1 MDEKQIRSAQKHIK
15 LSQKHGKFL
24 EKLGQTIN
32 QIQPSESAHGERI
45 QAAGKAILKCSQ
57 VAEEYLHS
65 ANAEA
70 DNLTHNYCKASQE
83 HSKAVDEMLNASTEF
98 LEFIKKQIDKNKE
111 SIQAT
116 QNFARTRQQRLQINK
131 KTLDQG

>member
-1 MDEKQIRSAQKHIK
+1 MDEKQIRSAQEHIK

-45 QAAGKAILKCSQ
+45 KAAGKAILKRSQ

-65 ANAEA
+65 ANVEA
-70 DNLTHNYCKASQE
+70 DNLTRNYCKASQE
-83 HSKAVDEMLNASTEF
+83 HSKAVDEMINASGEF
-98 LEFIKKQIDKNKE
+98 LEFIKKQIDKNKGL
-111 SIQAT
+111 IQTT
-116 QNFARTRQQRLQINK
+116 QKFSHNRQQRL
-131 KTLDQG
+131 

>member
-1 MDEKQIRSAQKHIK
+1 MDEKQIRAAQEHIK

-24 EKLGQTIN
+24 EELGQKIN

-57 VAEEYLHS
+57 VAEEYLPSGHVKP
-65 ANAEA
+65 
-70 DNLTHNYCKASQE
+70 DNLIRNYCKASQE
-83 HSKAVDEMLNASTEF
+83 HSKAVDEMLNASGEF
-98 LEFIKKQIDKNKE
+98 LEFIKKQIDKNKK

-116 QNFARTRQQRLQINK
+116 QNFAYSRQQP
-131 KTLDQG
+131 TDE